1 LYPFPG
7 VDVALPPVADTE
19 GPGEGEGDGEADTV
33 PSPPVV
39 ALVDLN
45 LAKKFFVLAPV
56 PVFEK
61 YFLLVL
67 LIPIL

>member
-7 VDVALPPVADTE
+7 VVVVPPVADTE
-19 GPGEGEGDGEADTV
+19 PPGEGDPPPDEEDTV
-33 PSPPVV
+33 PSLPVL

-56 PVFEK
+56 VVFEK